1 MGGGLAV
8 KWRGELLHPQ
18 TSGRIFYRRQR
29 RKQRWKSDLEN
40 LLYLRLLLLVRV
52 LGGASPRSPL
62 VPLQHVE
69 FALVRPGLC
78 AKNIAV
84 ANRIIHDIMPFL
96 RVGFRSAQLAIP
108 KLTLPNRNLST
119 WWQPCRLRSP
129 GSRKRHACHYS
140 HARSIISISPWY
152 CESFRGFHKGGPE
165 AINCRSR
172 LLSFFSSFDIRVS
185 LAAP

>member
-69 FALVRPGLC
+69 FALVRPRSLREEHSRGEQDYSRHNAISPRRILIGAAGDPKTHV
-78 AKNIAV
+78 AKSEPEYVVAAVSAAIAWITQAARLPLQSCSIDHLDLSLV
-84 ANRIIHDIMPFL
+84 L
-96 RVGFRSAQLAIP
+96 RVVPR
-108 KLTLPNRNLST
+108 LS
-119 WWQPCRLRSP
+119 QGR
-129 GSRKRHACHYS
+129 A
-140 HARSIISISPWY
+140 
-152 CESFRGFHKGGPE
+152 
-165 AINCRSR
+165 
-172 LLSFFSSFDIRVS
+172 
-185 LAAP
+185 